1 MSFRQCRHAGC
12 PRPAAQGRTECY
24 PCYGAR
30 RRGIPLKAVR
40 NDPTGIPV
48 EELGPVQPGLGFLR
62 SVAWDLETTDLHA
75 LMGRILCCSFY
86 DMETGETWTLRLD
99 EAPFAVPGNPIDDSR
114 LAVAIRDTLEQ
125 YDVLISYNGILF
137 DHKMLKA
144 RLLKAGERMP
154 EPRWVVDPMWNVR
167 SNFKMS
173 SKLANVT
180 KFVGGEEKPAPT
192 WEEWQGA
199 AAGHRPSMDIIAERC
214 EADCRILA
222 DVARRIKPCIKQL
235 QRKG

>member
-1 MSFRQCRHAGC
+1 MSFKQCCHPRC
-12 PRPAAQGRTECY
+12 ERPAARGRRECY
-24 PCYGAR
+24 PHYGAR
-30 RRGIPLKAVR
+30 RRGVKL
-40 NDPTGIPV
+40 V
-48 EELGPVQPGLGFLR
+48 EELPSELDVNELGPVRPGLGFLR

-75 LMGRILCCSFY
+75 LMGRILCCSFH
-86 DMETGETWTLRLD
+86 DMETGETWTLRGD
-99 EAPFAVPGNPIDDSR
+99 RGEFHNSDDPIDDSA

-154 EPRWVVDPMWNVR
+154 EKRWIVDPMWNIR
-167 SNFKMS
+167 TNFKMS

-192 WEEWQGA
+192 WDDWQRA
-199 AAGHRPSMDIIAERC
+199 AAGHKGGMDVIVDRC
-214 EADCRILA
+214 EADVRILA
-222 DVARRIKPCIKQL
+222 DVARRIKPTIQQL